1 MIQAFMW
8 TVQKCQESIQIH
20 KPVNSA
26 DCSELRTD
34 STSAKRRERLEE
46 PEGHVQTLAIMIFAA
61 AAMRAESEAVAVAA
75 LPTATAAAGVEQAE
89 VIEAAE
95 DMVEEGGGDPRAG
108 LIIPLLMRSVK
119 FLLCYWLNDAHS
131 S

>member
-1 MIQAFMW
+1 MIQAFVW

-20 KPVNSA
+20 RPVNSA

-34 STSAKRRERLEE
+34 STSTKRRERLEE
-46 PEGHVQTLAIMIFAA
+46 PEGHVQRLAIMIVAA

-75 LPTATAAAGVEQAE
+75 LPAAIEAAGVEEAE

-95 DMVEEGGGDPRAG
+95 DMAEEGGRTRWSWGRPYHTAVGEAG
-108 LIIPLLMRSVK
+108 QT
-119 FLLCYWLNDAHS
+119 S
-131 S
+131 SPVIV